1 MNRFDRRQHAIG
13 DHSSY
18 EVASYLSYQ
27 GEKLAERFDANSY
40 LRLLD
45 AMNSHDIGRKRGA
58 SRKLFNGSK
67 VPIIGI
73 SFTRDLLYPPEKLE
87 EFTNLINKQGKRA
100 DFYQVES
107 KFGHDGF
114 LVEFEKWGLHCRE
127 RAGKVR

>member
-1 MNRFDRRQHAIG
+1 MKQFDRRQHAIG

-27 GEKLAERFDANSY
+27 GEKLAEKFDANSY

-45 AMNSHDIGRKRGA
+45 AMNSHDIGRKREKCR
-58 SRKLFNGSK
+58 SCSTVPKL
-67 VPIIGI
+67 PIIGI

-114 LVEFEKWGLHCRE
+114 FSR
-127 RAGKVR
+127 VRK